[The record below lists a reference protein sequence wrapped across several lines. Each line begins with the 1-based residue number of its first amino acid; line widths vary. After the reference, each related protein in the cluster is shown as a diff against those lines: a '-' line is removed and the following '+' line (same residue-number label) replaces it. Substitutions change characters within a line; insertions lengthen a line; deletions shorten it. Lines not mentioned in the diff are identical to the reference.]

1 MTLFYPHSW
10 GLMVAITRENHTLWW
25 VREKWELIWEVFHGK
40 IVRISKL
47 INVYGGTTC
56 GISWEEHGDI
66 MIQRHDG
73 NFSWECNG
81 DIIGFFNK
89 PSEYPLVN

>member
-1 MTLFYPHSW
+1 MGGVSW
-10 GLMVAITRENHTLWW
+10 EDSENIKADQCLWW
-25 VREKWELIWEVFHGK
+25 YNMWDIM
-40 IVRISKL
+40 
-47 INVYGGTTC
+47 
-56 GISWEEHGDI
+56 EEHGDI

-73 NFSWECNG
+73 IFSWECNG